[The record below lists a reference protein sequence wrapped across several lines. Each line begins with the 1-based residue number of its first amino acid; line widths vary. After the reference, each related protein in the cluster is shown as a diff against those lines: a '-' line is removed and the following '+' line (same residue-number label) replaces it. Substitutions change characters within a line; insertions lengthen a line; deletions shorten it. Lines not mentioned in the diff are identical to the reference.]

1 MVTFYLVNDTYTV
14 QHLKGKL
21 LPFILNVAFD
31 FVQFLTKKATW
42 LKIQNTFV
50 PSPIKKRVSSGYM
63 EEAVEN
69 RDHALS
75 PFQQYLPGSTQRTL
89 IHSQYW
95 TCHVEKGSKVH
106 KE

>member
-69 RDHALS
+69 RDHALLS
-75 PFQQYLPGSTQRTL
+75 SNTCQAPHREPSSTVST
-89 IHSQYW
+89 
-95 TCHVEKGSKVH
+95 GPAM
-106 KE
+106 